1 MSKTAII
8 TGSSR
13 GLERIAQTLIN
24 KGYNVVVN
32 YKHSKEKAEKLIEN
46 ISHEK
51 QLLFKLM

>member
-13 GLERIAQTLIN
+13 GLGAVIAQTLIN

-32 YKHSKEKAEKLIEN
+32 YKHSKEKAEN
-46 ISHEK
+46 
-51 QLLFKLM
+51 